1 MITILILN
9 KISSFIAT
17 FRSSPQ
23 STKEVNSNNTN
34 RSGRNINI
42 KETYAVLTNDFAP
55 FISLTAKDFVNSF
68 LNPLLIPISK
78 TWSYATV
85 EFKVS
90 QIPYN
95 WGDT

>member
-78 TWSYATV
+78 TWSHAFNY
-85 EFKVS
+85 
-90 QIPYN
+90 
-95 WGDT
+95 

>member
-68 LNPLLIPISK
+68 LNPLLIPIIK
-78 TWSYATV
+78 NL
-85 EFKVS
+85 E
-90 QIPYN
+90 PCHR
-95 WGDT
+95 